1 MSRNMRMRFQALGI
15 LIGLGVMVL
24 TACQPSGGLPDGP
37 TPIPTLAPVAEIEAE
52 PLPTQTPVHAILS
65 FPARVPSAEE
75 GQAIY
80 DTYCAECH
88 GVDGTGSVPEAR
100 NFRDLDYMRGETP
113 ANFYAAV
120 TEGREDM
127 PAYQETLSSDERW
140 DAVFYIW
147 RLATDRSTLE
157 EGGQIYMD
165 NCATCHGEDGSGELL
180 GSADFTDLREMAD
193 LAPRDLY
200 LTVTQGRGSM
210 PGWQSLLSQDQ
221 RWAVIDFVLAFGYD
235 PSLEGAPEATTI
247 ADAPT
252 QAPTCDPDQENP
264 FAWDDADV
272 IAAGSLI
279 FESQCAICHGEQGG
293 GGLPGTE
300 DFSSPELHS
309 ALRDQPGEGF
319 CIISEGEGTMPA
331 FKQTLTEDERWQVLT
346 FLASLGE

>member
-1 MSRNMRMRFQALGI
+1 MRKQLQALGI
-15 LIGLGVMVL
+15 LIGLGLTVL
-24 TACQPSGGLPDGP
+24 TACQPSGGLPAGP
-37 TPIPTLAPVAEIEAE
+37 TPIPTLAPAPEIEAE
-52 PLPTQTPVHAILS
+52 PLPTETPVHAILS
-65 FPARVPSAEE
+65 FPARLPSAEE

-88 GVDGTGSVPEAR
+88 AADGTGAVPEAR

-113 ANFYAAV
+113 ASFYAAV

-147 RLATDRSTLE
+147 RLATDRQTLE
-157 EGGQIYMD
+157 QGEQIYAE
-165 NCATCHGEDGSGELL
+165 NCATCHGEAGSGELL
-180 GSADFTDLREMAD
+180 GSADFTDLREIAD

-221 RWAVIDFVLAFGYD
+221 RWAVIDYVLAFSYD
-235 PSLEGAPEATTI
+235 ASLEAAPEATAM

-252 QAPTCDPDQENP
+252 QPPSCDPSQEIP
-264 FAWDDADV
+264 FALDDSEA
-272 IAAGSLI
+272 IEAGRLT
-279 FESQCAICHGEQGG
+279 FDAQCAICHGEQGS
-293 GGLPGTE
+293 GGLPGTG

-309 ALRDQPGEGF
+309 ALRDMPGEAF

-346 FLASLGE
+346 FLTSLGQ